1 MAQEL
6 SDAHP
11 SHDRASVARHCYQL
25 CARSTD
31 PGFFMSTL
39 LIVAITILL
48 AAANGAN
55 DNIKGAATL
64 LGSGLAS
71 YRGAIALATIATALG
86 GVASIFLVNGLMQ
99 AFSGKGIVP
108 QELVG
113 SWPFLL
119 SAAAGAAVTVWL
131 ATWRGLPIS
140 TTHALLGGLLGAG
153 LAMVPD
159 AVNFSSAAGGFLVPL
174 LVSPVI
180 ALLLAWALMP
190 LVKRTSA
197 ALKAEAPC
205 LCVEQE
211 IVVDGP
217 TLVATRNALTIA
229 TASDAH
235 CQPAPGRTVATLASD
250 AWADRVHYASAATV
264 SFARGLNDT
273 PKIAA
278 LAVAAGGLGVASS
291 SLVVIV
297 AMALGGWLA
306 ARRVSETLAFGITR
320 MDQREGLTGN
330 LVTAL
335 LVIVASRFGMPVSTT
350 HVSTGAVFGI
360 AARNGGGQSAM
371 IRNIVLAWCFTLPV
385 AALAAYT
392 LGSFLN

>member
-1 MAQEL
+1 MNI
-6 SDAHP
+6 
-11 SHDRASVARHCYQL
+11 
-25 CARSTD
+25 
-31 PGFFMSTL
+31 L
-39 LIVAITILL
+39 LIIAITALL

-64 LGSGLAS
+64 LGSGVTS

-159 AVNFSSAAGGFLVPL
+159 AVDFSSAAHGFLLPL
-174 LVSPVI
+174 LVSPVV
-180 ALLLAWALMP
+180 AMLLAWMLMP
-190 LVKRTSA
+190 LIKRTSA
-197 ALKAEAPC
+197 ALQAEAPC
-205 LCVEQE
+205 ICVEQE
-211 IVVDGP
+211 TIVDGP
-217 TLVATRNALTIA
+217 TLVATRSALTIA
-229 TASDAH
+229 TASAAN
-235 CQPAPGRTVATLASD
+235 CQPAPGRTVATLASA
-250 AWADRVHYASAATV
+250 AWADRVHYASAAAV

-291 SLVVIV
+291 SLLVIV

-360 AARNGGGQSAM
+360 AARNGGGQSTM

-385 AALAAYT
+385 SALAAYA

>member
-1 MAQEL
+1 MNI
-6 SDAHP
+6 
-11 SHDRASVARHCYQL
+11 
-25 CARSTD
+25 
-31 PGFFMSTL
+31 L
-39 LIVAITILL
+39 LIIAITSLL

-64 LGSGLAS
+64 LGSGVAS

-108 QELVG
+108 ENIVG

-119 SAAAGAAVTVWL
+119 SAAAGAAVTIWL

-159 AVNFSSAAGGFLVPL
+159 LVDFGSAARGFLLPL
-174 LVSPVI
+174 LISPVV
-180 ALLLAWALMP
+180 ALLLAWLLIP

-197 ALKAEAPC
+197 ALQADAPC
-205 LCVEQE
+205 ICVEPDDL
-211 IVVDGP
+211 IDGSS
-217 TLVATRNALTIA
+217 LVATRNALTIA
-229 TASDAH
+229 TAGAAH
-235 CQPAPGRTVATLASD
+235 CQPMPGRTVATLASA
-250 AWADRVHYASAATV
+250 AWARRVHYASAAAV

-278 LAVAAGGLGVASS
+278 LAVAAGGLTVAYS
-291 SLVVIV
+291 SLLVVV
-297 AMALGGWLA
+297 TMALGGWFA
-306 ARRVSETLAFGITR
+306 AQRVSKTLAFDITP

-360 AARNGGGQSAM
+360 AARNGGGQTAT

-385 AALAAYT
+385 AASAAYA
-392 LGSFLN
+392 LGSILN

>member
-1 MAQEL
+1 
-6 SDAHP
+6 
-11 SHDRASVARHCYQL
+11 
-25 CARSTD
+25 
-31 PGFFMSTL
+31 MSIL
-39 LIVAITILL
+39 LIITIAITALL

-64 LGSGLAS
+64 LGSGVAS
-71 YRGAIALATIATALG
+71 YRGAIAFATIATALG

-108 QELVG
+108 DDMVG

-119 SAAAGAAVTVWL
+119 SAAAGAAATVWL

-153 LAMVPD
+153 LAIVPD
-159 AVNFSSAAGGFLVPL
+159 LVDFGSAASGFLLPL
-174 LVSPVI
+174 LISPMV
-180 ALLLAWALMP
+180 ALLLAWLLMP

-205 LCVEQE
+205 VCVEPGE
-211 IVVDGP
+211 PVAGSS
-217 TLVATRNALTIA
+217 LVATRGALTIA
-229 TASDAH
+229 TAGAAD
-235 CQPAPGRTVATLASD
+235 CQPAPGRTIATLASS
-250 AWADRVHYASAATV
+250 AWADRVHYASAAAV

-278 LAVAAGGLGVASS
+278 LAVAAGGLSVASS
-291 SLVVIV
+291 SLLVVV
-297 AMALGGWLA
+297 TMALGGWFA
-306 ARRVSETLAFGITR
+306 AQRVSRTMAFGITP

-335 LVIVASRFGMPVSTT
+335 LVIVASRVGMPVSTT

-360 AARNGGGQSAM
+360 AARNRGGQSAT
-371 IRNIVLAWCFTLPV
+371 IRNILLAWSFTLPV
-385 AALAAYT
+385 SALAAYACG
-392 LGSFLN
+392 LFLK

>member
-1 MAQEL
+1 
-6 SDAHP
+6 
-11 SHDRASVARHCYQL
+11 
-25 CARSTD
+25 
-31 PGFFMSTL
+31 MSIL
-39 LIVAITILL
+39 LIIAITALL

-64 LGSGLAS
+64 LGSGIAS
-71 YRGAIALATIATALG
+71 YRGAIAFATIATALG

-108 QELVG
+108 EEMVG
-113 SWPFLL
+113 SWSFLI
-119 SAAAGAAVTVWL
+119 SAASGAAVTVWL

-159 AVNFSSAAGGFLVPL
+159 AVDYSSAASGFLLPL
-174 LVSPVI
+174 LASPVV
-180 ALLLAWALMP
+180 ALLLAWLLIP

-197 ALKAEAPC
+197 AFKAEAPC
-205 LCVEQE
+205 ICVEP
-211 IVVDGP
+211 DGLMDGSS
-217 TLVATRNALTIA
+217 LVMTRNALTIA
-229 TASDAH
+229 TAAAAN
-235 CQPAPGRTVATLASD
+235 CQPAPGRTVATLAST
-250 AWADRVHYASAATV
+250 AWAHRVHYASAAAV

-291 SLVVIV
+291 SLLVIV

-306 ARRVSETLAFGITR
+306 ARRVSETLAYGITR

-385 AALAAYT
+385 SALAAYG